1 MTRCE
6 TTPGRRRHRPLAR
19 WVAAGSIMALVVTAS
34 PQARSADTQAV
45 APIQVIIE
53 KFKFI
58 PPEVTV
64 PVGTTVEWV
73 NHDDEPHFV
82 AAQQKQF
89 KSKVLGKDDTFSTTF
104 EEPGQYPYYCLIH
117 PHMTGVV
124 IVGEGSR
131 QLR

>member
-1 MTRCE
+1 MTRCV
-6 TTPGRRRHRPLAR
+6 TTPGRRRYRPLAR

-34 PQARSADTQAV
+34 PQARSADTQAT

-58 PPEVTV
+58 PPEITV

-73 NHDDEPHFV
+73 NHDDEPIRRR
-82 AAQQKQF
+82 
-89 KSKVLGKDDTFSTTF
+89 STETVQIEGARQGRHISMTF